1 MKRHVIR
8 QIRFV
13 RSTLIG
19 GVIFL
24 LPLMVIGFLVSQA
37 WPVFDTVVKTLAA
50 YFGDDYW
57 AYGMVFVAAVAILLG
72 LCLVAGLLARMS
84 LSRMVSEQFEKQL
97 TMLFPRYAIF
107 KDQLAG
113 NLGGTYARDRLK
125 PVLIPYL
132 TGQRIGFEIERD
144 ASRVIVY
151 LPGSPDPWTG
161 EFVIFAPDDITHFHA
176 PTAELLS
183 VFEKLGRDA
192 LELVPAHPAVDG

>member
-1 MKRHVIR
+1 MKRLVNR

-19 GVIFL
+19 GVVFL
-24 LPLMVIGFLVSQA
+24 LPLMVIGFLASEA
-37 WPVFDTVVKTLAA
+37 WPIFHTIVQTLAS

-57 AYGMVFVAAVAILLG
+57 AYGMVLVAVVLVVIA
-72 LCLVAGLLARMS
+72 LCLLAGLAARMS
-84 LSRMVSEQFEKQL
+84 FSRALSEKFEKQL

-113 NLGGTYARDRLK
+113 NLGGEYAEERLK
-125 PVLIPYL
+125 PVLVPFL
-132 TGQRIGFEIERD
+132 TGQKIGFEIERNEQ
-144 ASRVIVY
+144 RVTVY

-161 EFVIFAPDDITHFHA
+161 EVVLFDPAEVERFNA
-176 PTAELLS
+176 PTADLLS

-192 LELVPAHPAVDG
+192 LTLLPGDSKTV

>member
-1 MKRHVIR
+1 MKRQVLR

-19 GVIFL
+19 GIIFL
-24 LPLMVIGFLVSQA
+24 LPLMVIGFLVGQA
-37 WPVFDTVVKTLAA
+37 WPVFDAVVKTLAA

-57 AYGMVFVAAVAILLG
+57 AYGMVFVAAVAVVVG
-72 LCLVAGLLARMS
+72 LCLLAGLAARMS
-84 LSRMVSEQFEKQL
+84 LSRAIAERFEKQL

-113 NLGGTYARDRLK
+113 NLGGIYARDRLR
-125 PVLIPYL
+125 PCLVPYL

-144 ASRVIVY
+144 QSRVIVY

-161 EFVIFAPDDITHFHA
+161 EFVIFSPADVEQFDA
-176 PTAELLS
+176 PTADLLS
-183 VFEKLGRDA
+183 VFEKLGRDS
-192 LELVPAHPAVDG
+192 LELLNPSSTR